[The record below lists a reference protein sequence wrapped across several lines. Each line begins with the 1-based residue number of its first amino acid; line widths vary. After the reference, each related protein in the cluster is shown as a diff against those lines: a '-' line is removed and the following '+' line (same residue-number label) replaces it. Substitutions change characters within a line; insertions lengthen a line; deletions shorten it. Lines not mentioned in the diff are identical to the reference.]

1 MELMAWPLSGECQSS
16 VFFFVP
22 LLRLLSGVEFTF
34 ENRAET
40 DHKHNECIPTE
51 RFLQVSGNVVLHSE
65 IKRPLPDFASEKSS
79 AVLIHR
85 SIVITIIVIAIV
97 ISGSSSLFP
106 ALLFLLILLFPL
118 KCRSLPDN
126 LGLASNRYLQEQTQ
140 DAVRKRRK
148 GCASAR
154 KVEKSK
160 RIQAKS
166 I

>member
-1 MELMAWPLSGECQSS
+1 MAWHLSGECQSS

-22 LLRLLSGVEFTF
+22 CFAFSAELNSLLRTV
-34 ENRAET
+34 RKT

-65 IKRPLPDFASEKSS
+65 IKRSLPDFASEKSS

-118 KCRSLPDN
+118 KCRSLPNN
-126 LGLASNRYLQEQTQ
+126 LGLASNRYLQEQIQ